1 VLAPARERPPEIA
14 CILLKTQWL
23 PEQSRGQAGAD
34 RDGGKGRKRGRGTW
48 FLSSTLL
55 GILRGLVQG
64 AQVTEHVGQGVQV
77 AAVLDLVGDELRAR
91 DPADGAPEVGQQE
104 VMQGTVPARMRVPTA
119 SCWIYWGRGEPC

>member
-1 VLAPARERPPEIA
+1 MATGAVSG
-14 CILLKTQWL
+14 TGGSG
-23 PEQSRGQAGAD
+23 SRWWQGAQT
-34 RDGGKGRKRGRGTW
+34 GRGTW